1 MPFWA
6 FLWPGG
12 YAITRCILDGSIQ
25 LRGHVVVDIGSGC
38 ASASIGAKMQGAAL
52 VIANDIDPFACG
64 VSVFSRL
71 LPSVPLYK
79 WGGFVQIFPLKS
91 GGVFEP
97 PPPLEWA
104 GFGRL
109 SLRGKTPPL

>member
-1 MPFWA
+1 MSSDDAGNRPA
-6 FLWPGG
+6 
-12 YAITRCILDGSIQ
+12 DN
-25 LRGHVVVDIGSGC
+25 
-38 ASASIGAKMQGAAL
+38 ASSAALAVQPQAGESGAAL
-52 VIANDIDPFACG
+52 NHRQRQKLKRIEEVAARQALLATGSMF
-64 VSVFSRL
+64 FSRL

-91 GGVFEP
+91 GGVLEP